1 MNNAVFPGSFDPFT
15 LGHESVVRRGCKLFD
30 KLIIGV
36 GTNTTKNYLF
46 DIDERTAMI
55 ERVFADEDRIE
66 VKSFSGLTVD
76 FCKEQNANY
85 ILRGLRDGM
94 DFFYE
99 NSIAVMNNSLSPG
112 LETIFLLTAAE
123 YAGISSTILREIL
136 RNKGDISAFVP
147 EGMMIA

>member
-1 MNNAVFPGSFDPFT
+1 MNIAVFPGSFDPFT
-15 LGHESVVRRGCKLFD
+15 KGHESVVRRGCILFD

-36 GTNTTKNYLF
+36 GSNTTKKYMF
-46 DIDERTAMI
+46 DIEERTAMI

-66 VKSFSGLTVD
+66 VRSFSGLTVD
-76 FCKEQNANY
+76 FCKEQDAKY
-85 ILRGLRDGM
+85 ILRGLRDGK

-112 LETIFLLTAAE
+112 IETVFLLTAAE

-136 RNKGDISAFVP
+136 RNNGDISSFVP

>member
-36 GTNTTKNYLF
+36 GTNTTKSYLF
-46 DIDERTAMI
+46 DLDERTAMI
-55 ERVFADEDRIE
+55 ERVFADEKRIE

-76 FCKEQNANY
+76 FCKEHNANY
-85 ILRGLRDGM
+85 ILRGLRDGK

-99 NSIAVMNNSLSPG
+99 NSIAVMNTSLSPG
-112 LETIFLLTAAE
+112 LETVFLLTAAE

-136 RNKGDISAFVP
+136 RNNGDISAFVP